1 MVLSSYT
8 RLSTIILQA
17 LDEQTRQ
24 DLIARRHADDSR
36 VIHLMRTMHTG
47 TYFSRLFCES
57 PRFHLGHVS
66 TADYILTGQ
75 YIRID
80 NSTISRDICLSFLSL
95 RSLFNSSFFFSFR
108 RLFRGKSAVLENF
121 PNTGCIVLMVSGEC
135 QKRWE
140 IIFLFDS
147 SLVFLSLSLSLCALF
162 HNLSV
167 TSEILFLL
175 FCTLCIETTLNEVLW
190 ESRNLFLLCIKL
202 CSLFIPQKTR
212 KDWVCF
218 DGTEL
223 ANNDRPAL
231 LHVPR

>member
-1 MVLSSYT
+1 MSAPLTTSWQDNTSGLTIVRFRVTSVCPFYLFA
-8 RLSTIILQA
+8 LCSTL
-17 LDEQTRQ
+17 L
-24 DLIARRHADDSR
+24 
-36 VIHLMRTMHTG
+36 
-47 TYFSRLFCES
+47 
-57 PRFHLGHVS
+57 
-66 TADYILTGQ
+66 
-75 YIRID
+75 
-80 NSTISRDICLSFLSL
+80 
-95 RSLFNSSFFFSFR
+95 FFFSFR

-147 SLVFLSLSLSLCALF
+147 SLVFLSLSVSLSLCALF